1 MLLLLMFL
9 GNYSE
14 VKSDFD
20 AKVPRI
26 LFNHVSRFVN
36 WKKNTYII
44 NFFVTILIH
53 NIDSERTQFQ
63 PSNLLT
69 PSMCSNLVDACKCH

>member
-44 NFFVTILIH
+44 NFFCD
-53 NIDSERTQFQ
+53 NIDS
-63 PSNLLT
+63 
-69 PSMCSNLVDACKCH
+69 